1 MGPRLI
7 WNLLDFAI
15 FYSIGRVL
23 SFKAFRAPVK
33 DPLTVYMLN
42 PSFTSNLEVVR
53 LEVVKLSILC
63 HPGSNPVYGAI
74 LKLSVKRFCHY
85 QLLFMWLQTVG

>member
-33 DPLTVYMLN
+33 DPLSVLN
-42 PSFTSNLEVVR
+42 PSFTYNLEVV
-53 LEVVKLSILC
+53 
-63 HPGSNPVYGAI
+63 
-74 LKLSVKRFCHY
+74 
-85 QLLFMWLQTVG
+85 